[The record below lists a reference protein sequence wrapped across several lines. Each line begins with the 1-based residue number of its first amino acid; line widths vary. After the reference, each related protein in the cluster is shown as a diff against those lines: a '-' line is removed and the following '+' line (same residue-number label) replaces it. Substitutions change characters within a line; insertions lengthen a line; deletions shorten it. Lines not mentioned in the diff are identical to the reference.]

1 MNTQDMPNQPMRP
14 AIKALI
20 GAYSGTVE
28 PAIHVSIEYSD
39 DYDDYHGKG
48 SWKWVAKRSWTHGGA
63 TRTEILE
70 VPQNAEGAEVENVQ
84 SMIRALTRE
93 PKESNVRY
101 AVSRAD
107 EEPKYVAVR
116 IE

>member
-1 MNTQDMPNQPMRP
+1 MASLHNQQDGDITSLGLAFIRT
-14 AIKALI
+14 
-20 GAYSGTVE
+20 SE
-28 PAIHVSIEYSD
+28 PAIYVSKEYSS
-39 DYDDYHGKG
+39 DYDLEGTG

-70 VPQNAEGAEVENVQ
+70 VPEGAEGADKENVE

-93 PKESNVRY
+93 SSGNSFSY

-107 EEPKYVAVR
+107 EEETFIAVR
-116 IE
+116 IG